1 MITLDSQLRKMA
13 KDSYYQNI
21 YKASEK
27 CYGIKVFAND
37 MNFSGLQVRFLYWLS
52 TYDVLYTELATHED
66 ELLTSAV
73 LEDDDRTDAYLIYRN
88 KKQDYLWRKH
98 RQDEKEAQQS
108 ANRKKG
114 WKNPGKESTIN
125 VDLRRE

>member
-13 KDSYYQNI
+13 QNSYYQNI
-21 YKASEK
+21 YKTSEK
-27 CYGIKVFAND
+27 CYGIKLFAND
-37 MNFSGLQVRFLYWLS
+37 TNLSGLQVRFLYWLS
-52 TYDVLYTELATHED
+52 TYDVLFTELATHED
-66 ELLTSAV
+66 ELLSSAV
-73 LEDDDRTDAYLIYRN
+73 LEDEYRTDAYLMYRN

-114 WKNPGKESTIN
+114 FKNPGKESTIN